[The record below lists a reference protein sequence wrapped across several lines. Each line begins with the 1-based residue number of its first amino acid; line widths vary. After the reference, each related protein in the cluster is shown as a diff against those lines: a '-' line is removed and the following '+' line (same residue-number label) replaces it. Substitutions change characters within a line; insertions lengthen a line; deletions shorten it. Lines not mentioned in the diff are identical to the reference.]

1 MKYQMMEVG
10 FKTNLKFGELHIAGD
25 DEFGFRPYQLLVSSI
40 VGCSGGVLRTILQK
54 KRIEIEDM
62 KVTTDVIRNDK
73 NANIIEKIHIHY
85 EMKGQNLDEKKIEHA
100 IEIAKRNCPMVQAVK
115 NNIEIT
121 ETFSI

>member
-1 MKYQMMEVG
+1 MEYQMMEVG